1 MAIQLQQLSG
11 QPRLLMEAG
20 LAPVQGTRFQPTGFP
35 DLGAAV
41 YDAPGADGPPV
52 NMVLVESAQSVANRL
67 ESVCW
72 DYAADSPY
80 SAVTGMP
87 YILVALW
94 DSGDTTNSLLEAHR
108 LNSPYIMS
116 DALFAQQ
123 FRAAAKLR
131 AQTTRTR
138 GRARRGA
145 ENHASDQEQSVE
157 QDGQVGVFNRAALA
171 RAIFKYDPNSV
182 LHGVFL
188 EKLDGRAR
196 LQRCLSGF
204 IEAQRVKAADSG
216 GVKNDRVAPAPSS
229 LREIGLTVSA
239 TEGYGN
245 VPFHRI
251 EYTAESITAY
261 FNLDLAQIRA
271 YGLGENAERFLVTLA
286 LWKVR
291 KFLDTGLRLRTA
303 CDLDVVGDL
312 EVTRPKDGFAV
323 PTISEL
329 EADLPVLIEACAADG
344 LFADPP
350 VTSLTFQR
358 NRRK

>member
-1 MAIQLQQLSG
+1 MTIQLEQLSDH
-11 QPRLLMEAG
+11 PRLLTEAR
-20 LAPVQGTRFQPTGFP
+20 LQPVQGTRFQPTGFP

-41 YDAPGADGPPV
+41 YDAPGADG
-52 NMVLVESAQSVANRL
+52 NSTQMVLVESAQSVANRL

-72 DYAADSPY
+72 DNAAGSHH
-80 SAVTGMP
+80 ATVAGMP
-87 YILVALW
+87 YVSVTLW

-116 DALFAQQ
+116 DAGFAQL
-123 FRAAAKLR
+123 FRTEARLPEQAR
-131 AQTTRTR
+131 QR
-138 GRARRGA
+138 GRRARRGA
-145 ENHASDQEQSVE
+145 GSPASDEDNSADQE
-157 QDGQVGVFNRAALA
+157 GQVGIFNSATLA
-171 RAIFKYDPNSV
+171 RAAFKYDPNCV

-204 IEAQRVKAADSG
+204 IEAKESNVADSG

-239 TEGYGN
+239 AEGYGN
-245 VPFHRI
+245 VPFHRT
-251 EYTAESITAY
+251 EYTAKRITAY

-271 YGLGENAERFLVTLA
+271 YGLGESAERFLVTLA

-303 CDLDVVGDL
+303 CDLEVDGDL
-312 EVTRPKDGFAV
+312 EVTQPKDRFTV
-323 PTISEL
+323 PATSEL
-329 EADLPVLIEACAADG
+329 EAELPALIEACAAEG

-350 VTSLTFQR
+350 ITELTFQR
-358 NRRK
+358 R